1 MSKLKIII
9 GVVLVIGLTSFCF
22 ANVPIKLDIQGTTM
36 FTDTIIRPSGGYTAE
51 LTGATSTG
59 EYEWDISVSTP
70 YANFVGTPQGK
81 HATIEF
87 TSAPSTSEG
96 ELMVTILCKVI
107 REKAKA
113 LI

>member
-1 MSKLKIII
+1 MSKLKTII
-9 GVVLVIGLTSFCF
+9 GVVLVIELTSFCF

-36 FTDTIIRPSGGYTAE
+36 FTDFIIRPSGGYTAE

-59 EYEWDISVSTP
+59 EYEWDISVFTP
-70 YANFVGTPQGK
+70 YASFVGTPQGK

-96 ELMVTILCKVI
+96 ELTVTI
-107 REKAKA
+107 
-113 LI
+113 